1 MNDLIRL
8 MNDTGKSAAE
18 LRLRPADLAEIIQLV
33 EGGKI
38 NPSTGKSLLA
48 RVEAGA
54 GKASQIVAD
63 EGLGLIADEDAL
75 SQQIASV
82 LAESA
87 AEVESF
93 RAGKESLLGWFVGQ
107 VMRRTGGKADPKRTR
122 ELLLELLK
130 Q

>member
-1 MNDLIRL
+1 